1 MKASNS
7 LWGEAVRKRP
17 TDRDEAVRERAV
29 ALMIAAIKDEC
40 SDVETD
46 GIEDDIRDALDEGSS
61 GFRRAQLLERC
72 GWEIDDEL
80 LDVLRRDTGYDALEQ
95 EITAWVQAEGIQPT
109 LAIGAKV
116 TLKTEHF
123 RTQQPVAEDVVAEV
137 TRIDAKRATYTL
149 YVEAFGH
156 VRDGLGVHGVVLP
169 YERVEILERCDA

>member
-7 LWGEAVRKRP
+7 LWGEAVRHRP
-17 TDRDEAVRERAV
+17 TERDEAVRERAV
-29 ALMIAAIKDEC
+29 ALLIAAIKAEC

-46 GIEDDIRDALDEGSS
+46 GIEDVIREALDEGTS
-61 GFRRAQLLERC
+61 GFRRAQLLERR

-80 LDVLRRDTGYDALEQ
+80 LDVLRQDTVHDALEE
-95 EITAWVQAEGIQPT
+95 EIVAWVQAEGIKPS
-109 LAIGAKV
+109 LEIGAKV

-137 TRIDAKRATYTL
+137 KSIDVRRATYTL

-156 VRDGLGVHGVVLP
+156 VREGLGVHGVVLP
-169 YERVEILERCDA
+169 YERVEILERCDG